1 MKILFGT
8 TFAAMLCATGVAEGA
23 GKACDKWG
31 IFTDLGLFE
40 GAVRQTGKGFAA
52 DENEIRVETEEK
64 TDVAGVTHR
73 RTVVRNMAKTPR
85 TATCLHDVFRFEGG
99 DFEVYTQANTWMN
112 ESRGAWQ
119 PLHTCV
125 ETRCG
130 GMRTSYGAAP
140 VLALWNRQTG
150 RGCVFHLMSD
160 AMWEMRAAV
169 VPGEQDKAS
178 VAVEVGMDARYL
190 NYVLKPGEEVSLPEV
205 VYYDFTNKTDLDCH
219 KLHAW
224 WNKNHPCRA
233 MPTLYNTWLCRF
245 DKLDFD
251 FVMKQ
256 VKKARELGLEYFV
269 IDAGWFGA
277 KGNWV
282 AMRGDWKE
290 RPDGWLG
297 GRLAEISKAVRAAG
311 MKFGLWIEAE
321 TAADS
326 SEVFKEHPEY
336 FRRDHGGIY
345 LDFTRDDA
353 RGHLHAAIDA
363 LVEKYN
369 IEFIKFDFNCDAK
382 IDDLCRDF
390 ADYNAGYR
398 QFVREVRER
407 HPGIYLEGCA
417 SGGLMMDL
425 GWARDFDS
433 FWLSDNQSPIY
444 GMRITKDTMLRLPP
458 GKIERWITAR
468 SAANLQ
474 PDYFGNDERLLV
486 TEDAWWREVRSVAP
500 DFVAAFASGGPVGFS
515 CDLTALSEKHVEYF
529 RKMVADRKKDAA
541 FWSKAVGRV
550 LCDTPEVVVLQYSDA
565 ALKDVRVV
573 VATGRSRQNRTTVR
587 PVLDA
592 GLEYVH
598 DGQRRKGAF
607 WMEHGVAV
615 WTGIND
621 ANELRFTAADLVAAS
636 EDLPTTGK
644 VRLAGD
650 YAGHLQDVWREGK
663 FLYWAHTQALVKTD
677 MSGNIL
683 AKADVEEHHAGLE
696 VRNGKVY
703 VAVCTMTEKTGGKTL
718 PDSRV
723 TINVYDAETLKLLEE
738 HVTDINDRSGSLT
751 ILEDGTFLVGCL
763 RPPDITKTQVRFH
776 HLDRNYRLIKSYVLD
791 NVPVELGIETIKR
804 HNGHFYLC
812 HYTGSLCIKLDK
824 NFKEVA
830 RYNVNGTCGLVFD
843 GDSIWVGATWVDRGT
858 KRWVSSL
865 NRIDPPIG
873 F

>member
-1 MKILFGT
+1 MSVAI
-8 TFAAMLCATGVAEGA
+8 VAEGA
-23 GKACDKWG
+23 EKASDKWDV
-31 IFTDLGLFE
+31 FTDFGLFE
-40 GAVRQTGKGFAA
+40 GPVRKTEKGFAA
-52 DENEIRVETEEK
+52 DENGIRVETEE
-64 TDVAGVTHR
+64 TTGAAGVTHR
-73 RTVVRNMAKTPR
+73 RTVVCNTSEKSLA
-85 TATCLHDVFRFEGG
+85 ATCLLDVFRFEGG

-125 ETRCG
+125 EARCG

-140 VLALWNRQTG
+140 VIALWNRQTG
-150 RGCVFHLMSD
+150 RGHVFHLMSD

-169 VPGEQDKAS
+169 VPGGQDKSS
-178 VAVEVGMDARYL
+178 VAVEVGMDSRHL
-190 NYVLKPGEEVSLPEV
+190 RYVLKPGEEVALPEV

-219 KLHAW
+219 RLHAW
-224 WNKNHPCRA
+224 WNEKYPCRA
-233 MPTLYNTWLCRF
+233 MPSIYNTWLCRF

-256 VKKARELGLEYFV
+256 VKKAGELGLEYFV

-277 KGNWV
+277 KGNWT
-282 AMRGDWKE
+282 ATRGDWKE

-297 GRLAEISKAVRAAG
+297 GRLAEISSAVRGAG

-321 TAADS
+321 TAAAS
-326 SEVFKEHPEY
+326 SESFKAHPEY

-353 RGHLHAAIDA
+353 RGSLHAAIDA
-363 LVEKYN
+363 LVEKYGV
-369 IEFIKFDFNCDAK
+369 EFIKFDFNCDAK
-382 IDDLCRDF
+382 VDDLCRDF

-398 QFVREVRER
+398 RFIREVRER

-417 SGGLMMDL
+417 SGGLMMDI

-444 GMRITKDTMLRLPP
+444 GMRIAKETMLRLPP
-458 GKIERWITAR
+458 QKIERWITAR

-474 PDYFGNDERLLV
+474 PNYFGKDERLFV
-486 TEDAWWREVRSVAP
+486 TEDAWWRDMRSVAP

-515 CDLTALSEKHVEYF
+515 CDLTALSDKHAEYF
-529 RKMVADRKKDAA
+529 RRLVAERKRDAA
-541 FWSKAVGRV
+541 FWCKAVGRV

-565 ALKDVRVV
+565 ELKDVRVV

-587 PVLDA
+587 PVLDPS
-592 GLEYVH
+592 LDYEYN
-598 DGQRRKGAF
+598 GQRRKGSF

-615 WTGIND
+615 GTGIYD
-621 ANELRFTAADLVAAS
+621 AEELRYTAAAS
-636 EDLPTTGK
+636 DGGTYGGNEIMLG
-644 VRLAGD
+644 GD
-650 YAGHLQDVWREGK
+650 YAGHLQDVWREGNC
-663 FLYWAHTQALVKTD
+663 LYWAHTLALVKTD
-677 MSGNIL
+677 LSGNVL
-683 AKADVEEHHAGLE
+683 AKTDVDEHHAGLE
-696 VRNGKVY
+696 VKDGKVY
-703 VAVCTMTEKTGGKTL
+703 VAVCDMQNKTGGKTL

-723 TINVYDAETLKLLEE
+723 TVKVYDAETLKLLES

-763 RPPDITKTQVRFH
+763 RPLDISETQVRFH
-776 HLDRNYRLIKSYVLD
+776 HLDANYKLIKSYVLD
-791 NVPVELGIETIKR
+791 NVPVPLGIETIKR
-804 HNGHFYLC
+804 HNGCFYLN
-812 HYTGSLCIKLDK
+812 HYTKEALMLGQRTRKALCIKLDK
-824 NFKEVA
+824 DFKEVA
-830 RYNVNGTCGLVFD
+830 RYEVNGTCGLVFD
-843 GDSIWVGATWVDRGT
+843 GDSIWVGATWQEPSS

-865 NRIDPPIG
+865 NRVDPPYG

>member
-1 MKILFGT
+1 MTG
-8 TFAAMLCATGVAEGA
+8 AAALCAASVAEGM
-23 GKACDKWG
+23 GKACDSWS
-31 IFTDLGLFE
+31 IFTDFGLFE
-40 GAVRQTGKGFAA
+40 GAVHKTDKGFAA
-52 DENEIRVETEEK
+52 DENGIRVETEEK
-64 TDVAGVTHR
+64 IGAAGVTHR
-73 RTVVRNMAKTPR
+73 RTVIRNMGKKPFA
-85 TATCLHDVFRFEGG
+85 ATCLLDVFRFEGG

-125 ETRCG
+125 EARCG

-150 RGCVFHLMSD
+150 RGRVFHLMSD

-169 VPGEQDKAS
+169 VPGEQDKS
-178 VAVEVGMDARYL
+178 SIAVEVGMDSRYL
-190 NYVLKPGEEVSLPEV
+190 RYVLKPGEEVAMPEV

-224 WNKNHPCRA
+224 WNDSHPCRT
-233 MPTLYNTWLCRF
+233 MPTIYNTWLCRF

-256 VKKARELGLEYFV
+256 VVKAREIGLEYFV
-269 IDAGWFGA
+269 IDAGWFGK
-277 KGNWV
+277 KGSWV
-282 AMRGDWKE
+282 ASRGDWKE

-297 GRLAEISKAVRAAG
+297 GRLAEISKAVRSAG

-321 TAADS
+321 TAAES
-326 SEVFKEHPEY
+326 SEVFKAHPEY

-345 LDFTRDDA
+345 LDFTRADA
-353 RGHLHAAIDA
+353 RRHIHAVIDA
-363 LVEKYN
+363 LVEKYGV
-369 IEFIKFDFNCDAK
+369 EFIKFDFNCDAK
-382 IDDLCRDF
+382 ADDLCRDF

-398 QFVREVRER
+398 RFIRELRER
-407 HPGIYLEGCA
+407 HPSIYLEGCA

-433 FWLSDNQSPIY
+433 FWLSDNQSPVY
-444 GMRITKDTMLRLPP
+444 GMRIAKDTMLRLPP
-458 GKIERWITAR
+458 QKIERWITAR

-500 DFVAAFASGGPVGFS
+500 DFVAAFTTGGPVGFS
-515 CDLTALSEKHVEYF
+515 CDLTALSEKHTEYF
-529 RKMVADRKKDAA
+529 RKMVAERKRDAA
-541 FWSKAVGRV
+541 FWGKAVGRV

-565 ALKDVRVV
+565 VLKDVRVV

-592 GLEYVH
+592 ALEYEH
-598 DGQRRKGAF
+598 KGQRRKGAF

-615 WTGIND
+615 GTGIND
-621 ANELRFTAADLVAAS
+621 TKELRFAAA
-636 EDLPTTGK
+636 TGRGTMPD
-644 VRLAGD
+644 VGTIRLDGD
-650 YAGHLQDVWREGK
+650 YAGHLQDVWRDGNV
-663 FLYWAHTQALVKTD
+663 LYWAHTLALVKTD
-677 MSGNIL
+677 LSGKIL
-683 AKADVEEHHAGLE
+683 AKVDVDEHHAGLE

-703 VAVCTMTEKTGGKTL
+703 VAVCAMTEKTGGKTL

-723 TINVYDAETLKLLEE
+723 TINVYDAKTLKLLEE
-738 HVTDINDRSGSLT
+738 HVTDINDRSGSLA

-763 RPPDITKTQVRFH
+763 RPPDITKSQVRFH
-776 HLDRNYRLIKSYVLD
+776 HLDSNYKLINSHVLD
-791 NVPVELGIETIKR
+791 NVPVELGIETMKQ
-804 HNGHFYLC
+804 HKGYFYLC
-812 HYTGSLCIKLDK
+812 HYTDNLCIKLDRD
-824 NFKEVA
+824 FKEVA
-830 RYNVNGTCGLVFD
+830 RYNINGTCGLVFD
-843 GDSIWVGATWVDRGT
+843 GDDIWVGVTRLKPET

-865 NRIDPPIG
+865 NRIDPPSG

>member
-1 MKILFGT
+1 MKVFYRLILAVMLS
-8 TFAAMLCATGVAEGA
+8 AATVAEGA
-23 GKACDKWG
+23 EKACDKWA
-31 IFTDLGLFE
+31 IFTDFGLFE
-40 GAVRQTGKGFAA
+40 GAVHKTDKGFAA
-52 DENEIRVETEEK
+52 DENGIRVETEEK
-64 TDVAGVTHR
+64 IGAAGVTHR
-73 RTVVRNMAKTPR
+73 RTVIRNMGKKPFA
-85 TATCLHDVFRFEGG
+85 ATCLLDVFRFEGG

-125 ETRCG
+125 EARCG

-150 RGCVFHLMSD
+150 RGRVFHLMSD

-169 VPGEQDKAS
+169 VPGGQDKSS
-178 VAVEVGMDARYL
+178 VAVEVGMDSRYL
-190 NYVLKPGEEVSLPEV
+190 RYVLKPGEEVAMPEV

-224 WNKNHPCRA
+224 WNDSHPCRTT
-233 MPTLYNTWLCRF
+233 PTIYNTWLCRF

-256 VKKARELGLEYFV
+256 VKKAGELGLDYFV

-277 KGNWV
+277 KGSWV
-282 AMRGDWKE
+282 VSRGDWKE
-290 RPDGWLG
+290 RSDGWLG
-297 GRLAEISKAVRAAG
+297 GLLAEISKAVRTMG

-321 TAADS
+321 TAAES
-326 SEVFKEHPEY
+326 SEVFKAHPEY

-353 RGHLHAAIDA
+353 RGYLHSSIDA
-363 LVEKYN
+363 LVEKYGV
-369 IEFIKFDFNCDAK
+369 EFIKFDFNCDAK
-382 IDDLCRDF
+382 VDDLCRDF

-398 QFVREVRER
+398 RFVREVRER

-433 FWLSDNQSPIY
+433 FWLSDNQSPVH
-444 GMRITKDTMLRLPP
+444 GLRIAKDTMLRLPP
-458 GKIERWITAR
+458 SKIERWITAR

-500 DFVAAFASGGPVGFS
+500 DFVAAFTTGGPVGFS
-515 CDLTALSEKHVEYF
+515 CDLTALSEKHTEYF
-529 RKMVADRKKDAA
+529 RKMVAGRKKDAA
-541 FWSKAVGRV
+541 FWGKAVGRV
-550 LCDTPEVVVLQYSDA
+550 LCDSPEVVVLQYSDA
-565 ALKDVRVV
+565 VLKDVRVV

-587 PVLDA
+587 PVLDV
-592 GLEYVH
+592 GLEYEH
-598 DGQRRKGAF
+598 KGQRRKGAF

-615 WTGIND
+615 GTGIND
-621 ANELRFTAADLVAAS
+621 AKELRFAAA
-636 EDLPTTGK
+636 TGRGTMPD
-644 VRLAGD
+644 VDVIRLGGN

-663 FLYWAHTQALVKTD
+663 YLYWAHTQALVKTD
-677 MSGNIL
+677 LSGKIL
-683 AKADVEEHHAGLE
+683 AKVDVDEHHAGLE
-696 VRNGKVY
+696 VRGGKVY
-703 VAVCTMTEKTGGKTL
+703 VAVCAMTEKTGGKTL

-723 TINVYDAETLKLLEE
+723 TINVYDAKTLKLLEE
-738 HVTDINDRSGSLT
+738 HVTDINDRSGSLA
-751 ILEDGTFLVGCL
+751 ILGDGTFLVGCL
-763 RPPDITKTQVRFH
+763 RPPDITKSQVRFH
-776 HLDRNYRLIKSYVLD
+776 HLDRNYKLINSHVLD
-791 NVPVELGIETIKR
+791 NVPVELGIETIKQ
-804 HNGHFYLC
+804 HKGYFYLC
-812 HYTGSLCIKLDK
+812 HYTDNLCIKLDGD
-824 NFKEVA
+824 FKEVA
-830 RYNVNGTCGLVFD
+830 RYNINGTCGLVFD
-843 GDSIWVGATWVDRGT
+843 GDDIWVGVTRLEPET

-865 NRIDPPIG
+865 NRIDPPSG